1 MAMLRF
7 STPVL
12 LTSSTYTGTATFRFH
27 AMAPAVPLPM
37 RTCVKETPDA
47 GAVAETR
54 WSLKRRIH
62 DSSDTTQHYPM

>member
-1 MAMLRF
+1 
-7 STPVL
+7 
-12 LTSSTYTGTATFRFH
+12 
-27 AMAPAVPLPM
+27 VPLPM